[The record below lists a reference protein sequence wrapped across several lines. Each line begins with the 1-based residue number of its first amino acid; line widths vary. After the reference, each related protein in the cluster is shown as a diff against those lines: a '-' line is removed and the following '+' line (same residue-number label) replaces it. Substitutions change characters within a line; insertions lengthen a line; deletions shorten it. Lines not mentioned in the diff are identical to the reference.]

1 MRKLMKL
8 LDRTSI
14 AIQSNDTYRHGPFT
28 IVELTDSKGHKA
40 YGMSRLSSRDNDSA
54 DLGVGIARGRAE
66 HALYNKLMGKK
77 INSVMMG

>member
-1 MRKLMKL
+1 MRKLIKL
-8 LDRTSI
+8 LDKTSI
-14 AIQSNDTYRHGPFT
+14 TIQSNDTYYHGPFT

-40 YGMSRLSSRDNDSA
+40 YGVSRCSHRDNSSTE
-54 DLGVGIARGRAE
+54 LGNSIARGRAE